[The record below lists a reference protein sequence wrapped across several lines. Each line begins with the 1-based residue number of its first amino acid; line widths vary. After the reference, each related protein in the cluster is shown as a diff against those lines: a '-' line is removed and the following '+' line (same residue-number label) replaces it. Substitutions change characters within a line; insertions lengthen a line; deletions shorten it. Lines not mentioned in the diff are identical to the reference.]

1 MQIATLVSAATAG
14 CLYVVSPGPAVLALV
29 GIGAAKGRA
38 PAWWFLTGHL
48 FGDTLWCSLAV
59 VALVG
64 AQVLDPLIFE
74 LVALACGI
82 YLGRLGWR
90 AVTASSAKA
99 ADDLVG
105 DAPWRRGVLFGLT
118 NPKSYP
124 VALSMF
130 TALLAGRAEQLGFQ
144 AMPELLVAAFVG
156 FLIGDAIL
164 VFAVGTGFM
173 RRLYRDHAVWI
184 VRVTGAVFLAFAT
197 ATLADAVP
205 RLWRRV

>member
-1 MQIATLVSAATAG
+1 MQIVTLVSAAAAG

-38 PAWWFLTGHL
+38 PAGWFLIGHL

-64 AQVLDPLIFE
+64 AQVLDPLVFE
-74 LVALACGI
+74 VVALACGL

-90 AVTASSAKA
+90 AVTATSAKA

-130 TALLAGRAEQLGFQ
+130 TALLAGQADQLGFQ
-144 AMPELLVAAFVG
+144 AMPALLAAAFVG
-156 FLIGDAIL
+156 FLLGDVIL
-164 VFAVGTGFM
+164 VWSVGTGFM
-173 RRLYRDHAVWI
+173 RRLYALHAVWI
-184 VRVTGAVFLAFAT
+184 VRVTGALFLAFSA

-205 RLWRRV
+205 KLWRRV